1 MKVHKKVKINQIYY
15 RKSFIDSNNLRKL
28 QKYNFNSILIYEIYT
43 DRKKEIVTKQLKH
56 IKDNFDRNLIVREY
70 MKVIMN

>member
-15 RKSFIDSNNLRKL
+15 RKSFFDSNNLRKL

-43 DRKKEIVTKQLKH
+43 DRKTT
-56 IKDNFDRNLIVREY
+56 VRFLGA
-70 MKVIMN
+70 